1 MRATSFRVRDGKVR
15 NLAGHLERLGLS
27 EAESQRLRTELR
39 QRVHDAAASG
49 AHAINPI
56 IWADTGSW
64 TIDVRPDRTIKS
76 HIIMDAHPHN
86 DERRQPQVK
95 GPDLMW
101 LSTRMNIT
109 KGRGADEGLLKA
121 PSGRIIEG
129 IYAHLIALQGNKV
142 AVSTHPRTL
151 RSITA
156 AQVIPYL
163 QQCGMTVVERTE
175 GFTLQELH
183 EAEVWDLNA
192 FSGIRLVTA
201 LSLIHI

>member
-49 AHAINPI
+49 AYAINPI

-109 KGRGADEGLLKA
+109 KRRG
-121 PSGRIIEG
+121 
-129 IYAHLIALQGNKV
+129 
-142 AVSTHPRTL
+142 
-151 RSITA
+151 
-156 AQVIPYL
+156 
-163 QQCGMTVVERTE
+163 
-175 GFTLQELH
+175 
-183 EAEVWDLNA
+183 
-192 FSGIRLVTA
+192 
-201 LSLIHI
+201 

>member
-1 MRATSFRVRDGKVR
+1 VRATSFRVRDGKVR

-109 KGRGADEGLLKA
+109 KGRGAADGD
-121 PSGRIIEG
+121 
-129 IYAHLIALQGNKV
+129 V
-142 AVSTHPRTL
+142 AVFQRF
-151 RSITA
+151 
-156 AQVIPYL
+156 AQHFQHLAVEFGQFVEKQY
-163 QQCGMTVVERTE
+163 TVVR
-175 GFTLQELH
+175 
-183 EAEVWDLNA
+183 
-192 FSGIRLVTA
+192 
-201 LSLIHI
+201 